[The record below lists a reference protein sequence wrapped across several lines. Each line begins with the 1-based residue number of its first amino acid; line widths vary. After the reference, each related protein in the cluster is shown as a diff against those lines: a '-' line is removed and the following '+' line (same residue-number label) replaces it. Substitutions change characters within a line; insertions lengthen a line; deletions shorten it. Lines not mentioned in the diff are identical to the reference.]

1 MHKSQTKRALLT
13 SVLALVLCVAMFASS
28 TYAWFTDTASTG
40 INKITSGNLDVKLEY
55 SKDLE
60 NWANA
65 EKATDIFSASKWE
78 PGYTEV
84 VYFKVTNAGSLAFDY
99 VVSTNIAKETPG
111 VNQKGE
117 SFKLSEFLKYDIIT
131 ANAKFESRDAA
142 RAAVETPNAF
152 TAVVKDE
159 AILEAGDEIT
169 FAMVVWMP
177 EETGDAANHNGT
189 NIPEI
194 QFGVSVVA
202 HQAVAEKDSYNN
214 QYDKNAPTLVIA
226 EGDTTS
232 YATINEAVAANPNA
246 TVFKVSGPI
255 DVTKM
260 GDLFK
265 TAGQNITLNAIEG
278 ASAPYYD
285 FSGKTAIN
293 ANGASITINGGYIEG
308 MNSNLGNGYGF
319 IHTTGT
325 VTYNNVTINNS
336 WTNEHTAVTTYNK
349 CTFTGTYYVWTY
361 AVPTINFIDCTFDK
375 EDSRAILVFAHPGT
389 ATTITAN
396 ITDCTFKAD
405 AKGYTGVPEWTA
417 AVEVDASHMSN
428 GATVNITN
436 CTADANYSGIVRDKA
451 GKNATITVDNAPVVF
466 TQADFEAALAN
477 ETNIV
482 LGAGNFTMVT
492 VKDRT
497 VNISGTKAAVLSIGA
512 GVYAENSTLN
522 FEGITIQGYS
532 NNDKWHTTQLAHAKK
547 ATYVDCTIIDL
558 ITTYC
563 PSDFTDCVFEN
574 NSTATSDWYSVFA
587 YGADCNITNCV
598 FNTTASKAVKLFNEG
613 ASNPT
618 LNVNN
623 CTFNGSF
630 FDKAAI
636 EIDSSQPNATTKGTY
651 YVNITNCTINEFYKE
666 LWADKANNSVVTVD
680 GTKVN

>member
-55 SKDLE
+55 SKDCA
-60 NWANA
+60 NWADA
-65 EKATDIFSASKWE
+65 EGATNIFSASKWE

-99 VVSTNIAKETPG
+99 VVSTNIAKETAG

-131 ANAKFESRDAA
+131 ADAKFESREAA

-159 AILEAGDEIT
+159 AILEAGDAIT

-177 EETGDAANHNGT
+177 EETGDAANHNGI

-214 QYDKNAPTLVIA
+214 EYDKNAPTLVIA

-232 YATINEAVAANPNA
+232 YATINEAVAANPDA

-285 FSGKTAIN
+285 FSGKTIIN
-293 ANGASITINGGYIEG
+293 ANGANITINGGYIEG
-308 MNSNLGNGYGF
+308 MNANESSGYGF
-319 IHTTGT
+319 QHTSGT
-325 VTYNNVTINNS
+325 ITYNNVTINNS
-336 WTNEHTAVTTYNK
+336 WTNENKATVVYNK
-349 CTFTGTYYVWTY
+349 CTFTGSYYLNTY
-361 AVPTINFIDCTFDK
+361 AVPSITITDCVFDK
-375 EDSRAILVFAHPGT
+375 ADSRAVLVYSHGNAPIT
-389 ATTITAN
+389 ATIA
-396 ITDCTFKAD
+396 DCEFKAA
-405 AKGYTGVPEWTA
+405 AKGHTWAGDWTA
-417 AVEVDASHMSN
+417 AVEVDASYITD

-451 GKNATITVDNAPVVF
+451 GKNATITVDSTQIIF
-466 TQADFEAALAN
+466 SQADFAQAIADKKAN
-477 ETNIV
+477 IT
-482 LGAGNFTMVT
+482 LGAGNFQMVNTNYDVTITGSKAT
-492 VKDRT
+492 VLTITHATGNANTITFKG
-497 VNISGTKAAVLSIGA
+497 ISIVGETTEADWQN
-512 GVYAENSTLN
+512 VYT
-522 FEGITIQGYS
+522 
-532 NNDKWHTTQLAHAKK
+532 LAHAGNVV
-547 ATYVDCTIIDL
+547 YEDCTVEGL
-558 ITTYC
+558 ITAYV
-563 PSDFTDCVFEN
+563 PSSFTDCEFNNNTKDQYSVFCYGAGEHSFTDCVFN
-574 NSTATSDWYSVFA
+574 TATDE
-587 YGADCNITNCV
+587 G
-598 FNTTASKAVKLFNEG
+598 KAVKLYNHG
-613 ASNPT
+613 PMVAT
-618 LNVNN
+618 LNVTD
-623 CTFNGSF
+623 CTFNASKNAGE
-630 FDKAAI
+630 DQKAAI
-636 EIDSSQPNATTKGTY
+636 EIDSTYGTEY
-651 YVNITNCTINEFYKE
+651 TVNIETCTINENYTK
-666 LWADKANNSVVTVD
+666 LWSEKANNSVVTVD